1 MKAGV
6 FITPNH
12 NLVYVAKD
20 RTVKAAT
27 ASPYAWLNTKVEY
40 RRKDDTVV
48 TLGFRCTRYADVPNG
63 CKDHAGYLREL
74 DADRKSVLEHVV
86 NDSVVIESKGFN
98 VEANLDAANRLPLS
112 TILYA
117 GEPIDV
123 INQFAE
129 LQQRHGGVHDEVL
142 MPMLPDAGTALRV
155 QHDCFLNALLDPDA
169 PLYDY
174 QREAVEELK
183 LLGDP
188 TTVPVGLGKK
198 AAMLRD
204 DPYKKFADTVYRG
217 PVLHKPRRVG
227 SPPVLG
233 YGYGITT
240 KTDASRLRDLWRR
253 RWESNLRAQGFR
265 IVSAASARKH
275 RKKGRTL
282 LPLGN
287 GRYAWRPCEATC
299 TRYDNE
305 ENYGGL

>member
-20 RTVKAAT
+20 RTVKAVT
-27 ASPYAWLNTKVEY
+27 LQPSTWVGEKVSY
-40 RRKDDTVV
+40 RRSDDTVL
-48 TLGFRCTRYADVPNG
+48 LGDYRCERYADVPNG
-63 CKDHAGYLREL
+63 CKDHAGYLAKL
-74 DADRKSVLEHVV
+74 DEDRKA
-86 NDSVVIESKGFN
+86 VIEPPPRKAADELPGFELGGRGP
-98 VEANLDAANRLPLS
+98 VGLREGEVACPL
-112 TILYA
+112 L
-117 GEPIDV
+117 G
-123 INQFAE
+123 
-129 LQQRHGGVHDEVL
+129 
-142 MPMLPDAGTALRV
+142 PDDGL
-155 QHDCFLNALLDPDA
+155 H
-169 PLYDY
+169 DY
-174 QREAVEELK
+174 QREAVEDMKRL
-183 LLGDP
+183 DDRM
-188 TTVPVGLGKK
+188 TVPVGLGRK

-275 RKKGRTL
+275 RKKGRAVY
-282 LPLGN
+282 PLGG
-287 GRYAWRPCEATC
+287 GRYAWLPCEATC
-299 TRYDNE
+299 TQYDAK
-305 ENYGGL
+305 ENYRGL